1 MGALMFSIA
10 VCGLVVDG
18 ENDRIMHMDPVSV
31 PVRRDEGNLAASC
44 EFALNPLKVD
54 TWFAI

>member
-54 TWFAI
+54 T